1 MKSYRVTLGT
11 GGEFSAHA
19 GQTLLEAALRNGVDL
34 PHDCRAGICGTC
46 RVTVREGHTQGGE
59 TGDPSAV
66 LACQAR
72 PRADVTLDV
81 EETPPVQGTTG
92 KVVEVNEL
100 GWGVV
105 EVVIEPR
112 QSIPLLAGQYM
123 RFEWKG
129 FPARSYSPTQPL
141 AAPATQGPIRLHV
154 RRVRNGL
161 VSNAFGREI
170 RTGHKV
176 RILGPYGSAYLRSR
190 HDGRLVLVGTG
201 TGFAPIWSIAH
212 QALCERPDREMV
224 VLAGARSPEGL
235 YMVPALERLGRFPRV
250 NVRPFVA
257 SAENGVGLDLVA
269 TIDEI
274 LPMLRSDDLTYV
286 AGSGDTV
293 RETKALCASAGVPCH
308 ADSFS
313 SAPLRDEWPERR
325 SFRRA
330 SAPLSAA
337 AASSHVARQI
347 SARANDRPVCVLVC
361 SVENDQGP
369 QLCEA
374 VAERLAGTAKPI
386 ILGVGVSIPRG
397 GVGETSQAWRSL
409 PTPPHAHRHDA
420 DPGVTTSKDWP
431 RKAAVA
437 LGELRRHHD
446 VILISVPPMADSS
459 LAWGFASICDLAVV
473 VCDKPNASAIA
484 CRSLR
489 ANGIPDVIE
498 VAAARDLA
506 AVA

>member
-1 MKSYRVTLGT
+1 MSTYRVTLAT
-11 GGEFSAHA
+11 GAEFKAQE
-19 GQTLLEAALRNGVDL
+19 GQTLLDAALRSGVDL
-34 PHDCRAGICGTC
+34 PYDCRAGVCGTC
-46 RVTVREGHTQGGE
+46 RVTVLEGQTAGGE
-59 TGDPSAV
+59 TGDPTAV

-72 PRADVTLDV
+72 PRADIKLDV
-81 EETPPVQGTTG
+81 DETPPLQGTTAQ
-92 KVVEVNEL
+92 VVEVNEL

-105 EVVIEPR
+105 EVVMAPR
-112 QSIPLLAGQYM
+112 QFIPALAGQYM

-141 AAPATQGPIRLHV
+141 LAPATPGLVRLHV

-170 RTGHKV
+170 RPGHKV

-190 HDGRLVLVGTG
+190 HEGRLVLVGTG

-212 QALCERPDREMV
+212 QALCERPDREMIM
-224 VLAGARSPEGL
+224 LAGARSPSGL

-250 NVRPFVA
+250 HVRPFVT
-257 SAENGVGLDLVA
+257 SAENGVGQDLVA

-274 LPMLRSDDLTYV
+274 LPMLRGDDMVFV

-293 RETKALCASAGVPCH
+293 RETMALCASAGVPCH
-308 ADSFS
+308 ADCFS
-313 SAPLRDEWPERR
+313 NAPLRDEWPERR
-325 SFRRA
+325 AFRRP
-330 SAPLSAA
+330 SAPLAVAS
-337 AASSHVARQI
+337 ASSKVARQI
-347 SARANDRPVCVLVC
+347 SAKAVDRPVCVLVC

-374 VAERLAGTAKPI
+374 VAERLTGPAKPI
-386 ILGVGVSIPRG
+386 ILGVGVSIPAKG
-397 GVGETSQAWRSL
+397 SGETSRAWRSL
-409 PTPPHAHRHDA
+409 PTPPQAHRHDA
-420 DPGVTTSKDWP
+420 DPGVSTSREWP

-446 VILISVPPMADSS
+446 VILISVPPMADST
-459 LAWGFASICDLAVV
+459 LAWGFASVCDLAVV
-473 VCDKPNASAIA
+473 LCDKPNASAIA

-489 ANGIPDVIE
+489 ANGIPDIIE

-506 AVA
+506 AA